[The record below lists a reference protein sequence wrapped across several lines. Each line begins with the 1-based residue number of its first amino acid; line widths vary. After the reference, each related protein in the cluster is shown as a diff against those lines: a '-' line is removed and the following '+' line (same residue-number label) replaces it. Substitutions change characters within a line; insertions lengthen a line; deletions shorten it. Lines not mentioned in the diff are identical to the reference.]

1 MAETRLDANSVGQ
14 EDAVANLS
22 GEIGNLNDSKRRR
35 WSEKEKWMSILSGQV
50 AVVTGAN
57 QGIGKGIARALAK
70 QGCRIAICAR
80 NANKLAATTDELRA
94 EGAEVLAVPT
104 DVSQEADVVA
114 LFKAV
119 DKAFGRVDV
128 LVNNA
133 GAFDGG
139 RIDQLSMEAWNN
151 VIGSCLTGAFLC
163 SREAFQR
170 MRPQG
175 SGRILNI
182 GSISAQRPRE
192 GGVPYAAAKF
202 GTWGLTQAIAIDG
215 RPFGIT
221 CSCLHPGNVLVE
233 RRTDSG
239 LDSDAEPMMSIETIA
254 NAAIAMLSVP
264 SDVNFLEAIV
274 LPRDQAYLA
283 RG

>member
-1 MAETRLDANSVGQ
+1 M
-14 EDAVANLS
+14 
-22 GEIGNLNDSKRRR
+22 IK
-35 WSEKEKWMSILSGQV
+35 LSGQV

-70 QGCRIAICAR
+70 EGCRLAICAR
-80 NANKLAATTDELRA
+80 NREKLETTADELRG
-94 EGAEVLAVPT
+94 EGAEVLAVVT
-104 DVSQEADVVA
+104 DVSQEMSVFA
-114 LFKAV
+114 LFEAI
-119 DKAFGRVDV
+119 DKQYGRVDV

-139 RIDQLSMEAWNN
+139 RIDELTMAAWEN
-151 VIGSCLTGAFLC
+151 VIGACLTGAFLC
-163 SREAFQR
+163 SREAFKR
-170 MRPQG
+170 MKTQG

-202 GTWGLTQAIAIDG
+202 GTWGLTQAAALDG

-221 CSCLHPGNVLVE
+221 CCCLHPGNVQVE

-239 LDSDAEPMMSIETIA
+239 LASDAEPMMSIETIA
-254 NAAIAMLSVP
+254 NAALAMLTVP
-264 SDVNFLEAIV
+264 PDVNFLEAIV
-274 LPRDQAYLA
+274 LPRDQDYLG